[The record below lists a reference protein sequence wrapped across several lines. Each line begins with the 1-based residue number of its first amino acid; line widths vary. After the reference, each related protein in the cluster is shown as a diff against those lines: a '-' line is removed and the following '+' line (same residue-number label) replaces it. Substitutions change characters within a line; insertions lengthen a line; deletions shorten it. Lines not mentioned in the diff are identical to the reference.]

1 MERVLL
7 PLVLMIVLGVI
18 HVQAQDISRVEIL
31 VCKDEGRRLFFA
43 GEQRY
48 FYRFRNVFNG
58 SQCRT
63 KLVSSAK
70 WEKTLRVFRKHT
82 TK

>member
-7 PLVLMIVLGVI
+7 PFVLILVLGVI

-43 GEQRY
+43 GEKRHFNQ
-48 FYRFRNVFNG
+48 FRNVFNG
-58 SQCRT
+58 NQCRT
-63 KLVSSAK
+63 KVVSSTK